1 MSKILTDWQQERFDE
16 FEEAIHRKQMLF
28 RNGKY
33 RCVGKT
39 YLLNELGF
47 TLQALGYKV
56 LVYTPYKREYFSER
70 FIYNSDNSRG
80 IDRLKTV
87 ILFDEVEMYK
97 DETQELIKLF
107 KQLQI
112 PVVGFVRYED
122 EEPTQ
127 FKMEYECKWEF

>member
-1 MSKILTDWQQERFDE
+1 
-16 FEEAIHRKQMLF
+16 MLF

-56 LVYTPYKREYFSER
+56 LVYTPYKREYFAER